1 MVIKINKNAT
11 YLLSIFWVPLLIM
24 QIVLVIFMGKVNE
37 AGLTWLF
44 YLGWLIWII
53 SIILGWLPIYTLKK
67 KGEVPAGK
75 SYVHTKRLVTS
86 GIYSIV
92 RHPQYT
98 AGMLLSLALLL
109 ISQDL
114 WVILIGIKIIV
125 LLYIDIYLTDRGE
138 VKKFGKE
145 YEKYMEEVPRVNFI
159 LGIIRL
165 FKKRRREK

>member
-1 MVIKINKNAT
+1 MKNWKT
-11 YLLSIFWVPLLIM
+11 YILSIFWVPLLLM
-24 QIVLVIFMGKVNE
+24 QIVLVIFMGKVDE
-37 AGLTWLF
+37 AGLIWLF

-67 KGEVPAGK
+67 RGAVPAGK
-75 SYVHTKRLVTS
+75 SYVHTKKLVTS

-114 WVILIGIKIIV
+114 WVIIIGIKVIV
-125 LLYIDIYLTDRGE
+125 LLYIDIYLTDKWE
-138 VKKFGKE
+138 INKFGQE
-145 YEKYMEEVPRVNFI
+145 YKKYMKEVPRVNFI
-159 LGIIRL
+159 LGLIRL
-165 FKKRRREK
+165 YKQRR

>member
-1 MVIKINKNAT
+1 
-11 YLLSIFWVPLLIM
+11 M
-24 QIVLVIFMGKVNE
+24 QIVLVIFMGKINE
-37 AGLTWLF
+37 AGLTLLF
-44 YLGWLIWII
+44 YLGWLI

-67 KGEVPAGK
+67 KGEVPVGK
-75 SYVHTKRLVTS
+75 SHVHTKKLVTS

-114 WVILIGIKIIV
+114 WVVLIGIKIIV

-159 LGIIRL
+159 LGVIRL
-165 FKKRRREK
+165 LKKRRREK

>member
-1 MVIKINKNAT
+1 MKNWKT
-11 YLLSIFWVPLLIM
+11 YILSIFWVPLLLM

-37 AGLTWLF
+37 AGLIWLF

-67 KGEVPAGK
+67 RGAVPAGK
-75 SYVHTKRLVTS
+75 SYVHTKKLVTS

-114 WVILIGIKIIV
+114 WVIIIGIKVIV
-125 LLYIDIYLTDRGE
+125 LLYIDIYLTDKWE
-138 VKKFGKE
+138 INKFGQE
-145 YEKYMEEVPRVNFI
+145 YKKYMKEVPRVNFI
-159 LGIIRL
+159 LGLIRL
-165 FKKRRREK
+165 YKQRR